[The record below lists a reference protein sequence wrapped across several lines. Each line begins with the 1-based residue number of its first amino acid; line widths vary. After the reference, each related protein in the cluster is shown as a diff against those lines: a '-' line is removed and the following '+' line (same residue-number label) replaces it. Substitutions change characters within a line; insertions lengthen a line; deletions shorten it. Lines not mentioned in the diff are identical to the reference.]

1 MDLGAFLTPG
11 KLYPA
16 SFTLE
21 GDAEFC
27 GLPKKI
33 KGYLVGRSLGRY
45 AWLAPV
51 NYPSNWLLSINIRLY
66 GFSLDGDRSLRR
78 DLADDQAFVFL
89 NLAGRTKRARA
100 IRGSKFYA
108 LQIDLLGRIE
118 A

>member
-21 GDAEFC
+21 GDGEFS

-33 KGYLVGRSLGRY
+33 RGYLMGRSLGRY

-66 GFSLDGDRSLRR
+66 GFSLAADYSLQRTLE
-78 DLADDQAFVFL
+78 DEQTFVFL

-100 IRGSKFYA
+100 IKDSKFYV
-108 LQIDLLGRIE
+108 LKIDLLGRIE